1 MKSLILVGVAMIS
14 LLPVLAYADIY
25 KGIDGSGRITYSNYG
40 NGKYESCRT
49 NPNSKDDTYKFICS
63 FVPESGKEFKK
74 AFSED
79 LSGTERQGWK
89 KLDLEPLPS
98 THSSKKQ
105 QEQIRI
111 KEERDAKDILHLKQE
126 SGQAKLNAVVDCKG
140 EKSCKKAFSL
150 TQVYINQYSDMKL
163 QVVTENVIDTYN
175 PIESGQLAINAT
187 KVPGNGEGEKI
198 SLVVLCKQL
207 HPAQLHS
214 SQLYFEKLCL
224 LREADVY
231 RKFRPFVEKSLH

>member
-1 MKSLILVGVAMIS
+1 MVQAELHIQIME
-14 LLPVLAYADIY
+14 
-25 KGIDGSGRITYSNYG
+25 TEN
-40 NGKYESCRT
+40 T
-49 NPNSKDDTYKFICS
+49 NHAEQTPIPRMTQINSFVVSFLRAAKNSKKHLAKIY
-63 FVPESGKEFKK
+63 
-74 AFSED
+74 
-79 LSGTERQGWK
+79 LERQGWK